1 MEVGGGLDSCDG
13 AEEEDEDEELWSL
26 MGIFREKGG
35 IVGGGNI
42 IFIYICM
49 LYICVNV
56 LSLCVRACVNLASI
70 YCHVDLLSANS
81 YFP

>member
-35 IVGGGNI
+35 IVGGGGGI
-42 IFIYICM
+42 LY
-49 LYICVNV
+49 LYIY
-56 LSLCVRACVNLASI
+56 ACFTYVSM
-70 YCHVDLLSANS
+70 C
-81 YFP
+81 